1 MKKNSRNLKK
11 IKFPKINKHGVY
23 KTLLIALI
31 VLIMS
36 LQSTIITL
44 DPSYSINGLCKK
56 DAYCPYYCCQFYFIG
71 PTHQHKYWWTPCE
84 LRRRLFRVGPLTTQN
99 LF

>member
-1 MKKNSRNLKK
+1 MKKNSRNFQK

-44 DPSYSINGLCKK
+44 HPSYSINGLCKK
-56 DAYCPYYCCQFYFIG
+56 DAYCAYYAYYYFTIKTRQIFSG
-71 PTHQHKYWWTPCE
+71 VCVLKHCL
-84 LRRRLFRVGPLTTQN
+84 LRLS
-99 LF
+99 